1 MSKGCALTT
10 PSIDLAL
17 ILIVTDIVTLTD
29 FESFPHLDIETFN
42 KERHMS
48 MPIGAI
54 PVLPL
59 KNTVLYPGVTQALR
73 VGRDKSVKAVD
84 MAALKNNWILTLSQ
98 THPDQSVENVDDLN
112 DVGTLCKIESIKGT
126 AESGY
131 FVVVRGY
138 YRMKVSSFKAESEI
152 FEAYAEQVDD
162 VIDIDKPTQA
172 ALLNSLR
179 QISREVLQL
188 IPGNTDQVQELI
200 AGIEDLALLSH
211 LAAANAEIALA
222 EKQKILET
230 LNLKTRVMH
239 LLTLLQGYKDSLHI
253 QQDIRQ
259 KLNSKM
265 GQNQREHI
273 LREQMKTIKEEL
285 GEGDEPSIADDY
297 RKKIESSEMPK
308 EAHDLAGQQ
317 LKKLQNSNS
326 QSPEHQM
333 LRSHL
338 DLMTSL
344 PWSKS
349 SIHSEFDILKA
360 EDVLNQDHYGLD
372 KIKKRILQHLA
383 VLQMKKDKR
392 GSILLFIGPPGV
404 GKTSLGQSIA
414 KALNKKYQRI
424 SLGGVRDES
433 EIRGHRRTYI
443 GALPGRIIAALK
455 KSGENDPVFVLDEI
469 DKMSRGYAGD
479 PAAAM
484 LEVLDPEQNTSF
496 MDHYLDTPFDLSK
509 VFFIATANS
518 LEGIPLP
525 LLDRMEVIDLSGYTT
540 SEKFH
545 IAKSHLIPK
554 QVSEHGLTTDQIQIS
569 DETLLKTITH
579 YTREA
584 GVRELQRKIA
594 QLCRHATEKVIRG
607 KMDGHT
613 QVKIEIKDLDDVFG
627 NERFQNEVTD
637 IVASPGV
644 VTGLAWTP
652 VGGDILFI
660 ETALVPGKGDL
671 IITGQLGEVMKE
683 SAQIAKSLV
692 KARLNV
698 LAPTFDFNKFDIHL
712 HVPSGAIPKD
722 GPSAGITILSS
733 LASLVSRYSVNP
745 KMAMTGEIS
754 LRGKV
759 MPVGGIK
766 EKIIAAHRAG
776 VTEVI
781 LCDKNEKDLKDVPD
795 DVKSQMKFHKVSHIN
810 EVISIALGVD
820 LSNWK
825 EEDLYG
831 QNYINV
837 PRTETLPSDT

>member
-1 MSKGCALTT
+1 
-10 PSIDLAL
+10 
-17 ILIVTDIVTLTD
+17 
-29 FESFPHLDIETFN
+29 
-42 KERHMS
+42 MS

-84 MAALKNNWILTLSQ
+84 LAALKNNWILTLSQ
-98 THPDQSVENVDDLN
+98 THPDQNVENIDDLN
-112 DVGTLCKIESIKGT
+112 DIGTLCKIESIKGT

-131 FVVVRGY
+131 FIVVRGY

-152 FEAYAEQVDD
+152 FEAYAEQIDD
-162 VIDIDKPTQA
+162 VIDIDQATQS

-188 IPGNTDQVQELI
+188 IPANTDQVQELI

-222 EKQKILET
+222 EKQKILELT
-230 LNLKTRVMH
+230 NLKTRVMH
-239 LLTLLQGYKDSLHI
+239 LLNLLQNYKDSLHI

-259 KLNSKM
+259 KLNSKL
-265 GQNQREHI
+265 GENQREHI
-273 LREQMKTIKEEL
+273 LREQMKTIKQEL
-285 GEGDEPSIADDY
+285 GEGDESTLTDEF
-297 RKKIESSEMPK
+297 RKKIESANMPT
-308 EAHDLAGQQ
+308 EALELANQQ

-326 QSPEHQM
+326 QSPDHQM
-333 LRSHL
+333 IRSHL

-349 SIHSEFDILKA
+349 SEQTEFDINKA
-360 EDVLNQDHYGLD
+360 EEILNQDHYGLD

-414 KALNKKYQRI
+414 RALNKKYQRI

-443 GALPGRIIAALK
+443 GAMSGRIIAALK

-479 PAAAM
+479 PASAM

-496 MDHYLDTPFDLSK
+496 VDHYLDTPFDLSK

-554 QVSEHGLTTDQIQIS
+554 QISEHGLTAEQIQIS

-594 QLCRHATEKVIRG
+594 QLCRHATEKVVRN
-607 KMDGHT
+607 KLNTKNEMPT
-613 QVKIEIKDLDDVFG
+613 QTKIEIKDLEDVFG

-671 IITGQLGEVMKE
+671 IITGQLGDVMKE
-683 SAQIAKSLV
+683 SAQIAKSLI

-733 LASLVSRYSVNP
+733 LASLVSRHSVNP

-754 LRGKV
+754 LRGRV

-776 VTEVI
+776 VRDVI

-795 DVKSQMKFHKVSHIN
+795 DVKSQMIFHKVTHIN
-810 EVISIALGVD
+810 EVISIALGID

-831 QNYINV
+831 QNFVNV
-837 PRTETLPSDT
+837 SRSTSLPSDS